1 MKIATVT
8 ALHGRDSDEYL
19 KIENAINTLTD
30 FQEFLKNN
38 SVDMSKI
45 DENTLCVFRRQLQRL
60 FSPKGLVIDW
70 VDNDWYNKKINGL
83 YNRLFFN

>member
-1 MKIATVT
+1 MKIVTVT

-70 VDNDWYNKKINGL
+70 VDND
-83 YNRLFFN
+83 

>member
-45 DENTLCVFRRQLQRL
+45 DENTLYVFRRQLQRL

-70 VDNDWYNKKINGL
+70 VDND
-83 YNRLFFN
+83 

>member
-8 ALHGRDSDEYL
+8 ALHGRDSDEYS

-45 DENTLCVFRRQLQRL
+45 DENTLCIFRRQLQRL
-60 FSPKGLVIDW
+60 FSPKGLVINW
-70 VDNDWYNKKINGL
+70 VDND
-83 YNRLFFN
+83 

>member
-30 FQEFLKNN
+30 FQEFLTNN
-38 SVDMSKI
+38 GVDMSKI
-45 DENTLCVFRRQLQRL
+45 DEKTLSFFRRQLERL
-60 FSPKGLVIDW
+60 FSQKGLVIDW
-70 VDNDWYNKKINGL
+70 VDND
-83 YNRLFFN
+83 

>member
-8 ALHGRDSDEYL
+8 ALHGRDSDEYS

>member
-8 ALHGRDSDEYL
+8 ALHGRDSDEYS

-70 VDNDWYNKKINGL
+70 VDND
-83 YNRLFFN
+83 

>member
-8 ALHGRDSDEYL
+8 ALHGRDSDEYS

-45 DENTLCVFRRQLQRL
+45 DENTLGVFRRLLHRL
-60 FSPKGLVIDW
+60 FSQKGLVIDW
-70 VDNDWYNKKINGL
+70 VDND
-83 YNRLFFN
+83 

>member
-70 VDNDWYNKKINGL
+70 VDND
-83 YNRLFFN
+83 